1 VLVERRQASGLTSDT
16 EPMMTVETLAEVAHT
31 MVTLP
36 PEVNMLEAIVMPAQ
50 QLYLGRG

>member
-1 VLVERRQASGLTSDT
+1 
-16 EPMMTVETLAEVAHT
+16 VAHT

-36 PEVNMLEAIVMPAQ
+36 PEVNMLEAIVMPTQ